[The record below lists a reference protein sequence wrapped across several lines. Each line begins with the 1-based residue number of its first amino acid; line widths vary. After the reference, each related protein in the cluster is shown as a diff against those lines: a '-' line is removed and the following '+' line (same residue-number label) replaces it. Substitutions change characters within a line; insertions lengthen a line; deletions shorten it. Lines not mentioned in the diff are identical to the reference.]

1 LCYPTNMQFDA
12 HDSTPPSDDARGQAS
27 QRSSG
32 DKRTTLRRKKRKTRN
47 LLAAVTLRPA
57 EVFEL
62 YGIPSSSLCE
72 YCNDPDPRKRLPSI
86 KIEGRKGRKGSRYIN
101 HDILKAWMAQRSC

>member
-1 LCYPTNMQFDA
+1 MQFDA
-12 HDSTPPSDDARGQAS
+12 YDSTPPSDDTRGQES
-27 QRSSG
+27 QRG
-32 DKRTTLRRKKRKTRN
+32 VRIEHGAPRRKKRKTRN

-57 EVFEL
+57 EVFEV

-72 YCNDPDPRKRLPSI
+72 YCNDPDPIKRLPSI